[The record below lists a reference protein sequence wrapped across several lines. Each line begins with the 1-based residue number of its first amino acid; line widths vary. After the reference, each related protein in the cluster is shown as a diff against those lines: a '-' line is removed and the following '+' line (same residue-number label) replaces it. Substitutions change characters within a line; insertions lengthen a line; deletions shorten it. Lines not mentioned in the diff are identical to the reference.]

1 VRLLTRPSVW
11 CCCGAQLDSKE
22 FLNVINEIAEIK
34 SCNSCLFFE
43 VRKKRDLF
51 LWMSKTP
58 LGPSVKFHVL
68 NGVLS
73 SLFVLLT
80 VALVRARGAA
90 AASMRA

>member
-1 VRLLTRPSVW
+1 MFIIAAL
-11 CCCGAQLDSKE
+11 QLDSKD

-68 NGVLS
+68 NGE
-73 SLFVLLT
+73 
-80 VALVRARGAA
+80 
-90 AASMRA
+90 